1 MSSTTNFNIVLL
13 FSVALMVYYY
23 GFIDMSTIFFGFQ
36 KYMETRSFMYEKF
49 KKLCENKGVSSY
61 RISQETGITQSTF
74 SDWKNGRSVPKQDK
88 LKKIA
93 DYFGVDVAYFYDDD
107 DSNKGYYVDDGTKE
121 IAQEIFD
128 NKDLR
133 LLFDAAKDASPEDL
147 QTVHTMLLALKS
159 KER

>member
-1 MSSTTNFNIVLL
+1 
-13 FSVALMVYYY
+13 
-23 GFIDMSTIFFGFQ
+23 
-36 KYMETRSFMYEKF
+36 MYEKF
-49 KKLCENKGVSSY
+49 KKLCENKGVSPY

-93 DYFGVDVAYFYDDD
+93 DYFGVDVAYFYDNDD
-107 DSNKGYYVDDGTKE
+107 NNKGYYVDDGTKE

>member
-1 MSSTTNFNIVLL
+1 
-13 FSVALMVYYY
+13 
-23 GFIDMSTIFFGFQ
+23 
-36 KYMETRSFMYEKF
+36 MYQKF
-49 KKLCENKGVSSY
+49 KELCSKNDVTPYKVGK
-61 RISQETGITQSTF
+61 ETGISSSTL
-74 SDWKNGRSVPKQDK
+74 SDWKSGRSVPKQEK

-93 DYFGVDVAYFYDDD
+93 DYFGVDVAYFYDNDD
-107 DSNKGYYVDDGTKE
+107 NNKGYYVDDGTKE